1 MSLPAGIFVVDLSRH
16 SAIINMYYFRGE
28 RIIMLHLYKARNFND
43 LAQQYIQIAP
53 SLPTQIFT
61 KQTLIVPSKMIGRW
75 LQQQLAKADGI
86 SVNLDPVLPANYS
99 WSLLRQAI
107 GSLPERSD
115 FSAEVMLLS
124 IRKILE
130 DTVFTEK
137 FPRLGNYLKNC
148 RDADRM
154 VLAGK
159 VSRIFDHY
167 QVYRGDW
174 LSAWQQGNLLD
185 LGEDEAWQQA
195 LWCLLTEKSDKQ
207 YRSQLEHLL
216 ITAINDQTFILPK
229 VLCIFG
235 VASLPES
242 FIHLIKALSEHCEC
256 YVFAFS
262 AQENNQLLPEIEHW
276 HQAGRDF
283 FSLLNIEPVNKV
295 AAPQI
300 HSQLQQLQQT
310 LTGIADEVIL
320 YKRSQVDDKSLLAV
334 NCFSEMREIEALH
347 DYLLNQFAKN
357 PELQSDDILVAIPDL
372 DKYAPFIRAVFEGNA
387 DDNTDADNNIRI
399 PYVINGSLAAAES
412 PLINGLLEILEI
424 PSWRFTREQVMVL
437 ARNRLIQK
445 RFDFT
450 DEALEQIDCWLDEAG
465 VRWGIDAAHKQEL
478 DLPASDQNTWRAGL
492 DRLLLGAVLPK
503 RVNNKLPLFHDV
515 LPVDEMEGALTLLL
529 SQFVSFCEKLFEWRE
544 RLKQPSTLQDWQIQM
559 QNLLDDFF
567 IVDDLEESNYMQLL
581 DLLNA
586 LSQQAAQAEFDID
599 IDAQTLVVLLNDN
612 ISSTAGAGRYVGSV
626 NFTGM
631 NNLAGIPFK
640 TVCLLGM
647 NYDTWPSQ
655 QREPGFDLL
664 QHQAVGEHRSGDRN
678 KANDE
683 RYLTLQLIMA
693 TQESLYISYVGRN
706 IHNGANVPPSVLVSE
721 LLDCCA
727 QASILMPVHQH
738 AMHGYSSG
746 NFTTDSDLH
755 SHNKKWLSV
764 AKTIGLGDKTVSP
777 LFEKKLEVEKI
788 THIDLDDLC
797 NFYRNPQSSFLRSSL
812 GIYIRDEAN
821 DWDNIEPFDLS
832 NFADSGIRSIALNQA
847 KVGLADTSIVMANAS
862 GQLPHGLQGKI
873 LQGIEQE
880 TVDTL
885 LEGLSPEFLQ
895 APLQPIA
902 VDIQIE
908 DINITGVL
916 RDLQPEGQLL
926 LISDALYPWQ
936 NVQLW
941 LKHLLLC
948 CVKPEGIMRTT
959 KVISLSG
966 ALVYDELEDPEE
978 LLAQWI
984 KAYCDGQASPLPFF
998 AKLSFIYFAEL
1009 NKKGDSEK
1017 ALRVAQAKWEDGY
1030 KYPGEGS
1037 KPANAFLY
1045 RGHSPL
1051 TEEFET
1057 LAQTLI
1063 SPLLSA
1069 GSSS

>member
-1 MSLPAGIFVVDLSRH
+1 
-16 SAIINMYYFRGE
+16 
-28 RIIMLHLYKARNFND
+28 MLHLYKARNLND
-43 LAQQYIQIAP
+43 LAEQYIQIAP
-53 SLPTQIFT
+53 SLPTQVFT

-99 WSLLRQAI
+99 WSLLRQTVDI
-107 GSLPERSD
+107 LPEVSD
-115 FSAEVMLLS
+115 FSSEVMLLS
-124 IRKILE
+124 IRKIL
-130 DTVFTEK
+130 DDLAFTNG

-148 RDADRM
+148 RDSDRM

-174 LSAWQQGNLLD
+174 LSAWEQGALLG

-195 LWCLLTEKSDKQ
+195 LWFLLTEKSDEE
-207 YRSQLEHLL
+207 YRSILEQRL
-216 ITAINDQTFILPK
+216 ITAINDETIILPK
-229 VLCIFG
+229 ALCIFG

-242 FIHLIKALSEHCEC
+242 FINLIKALSEHCEC
-256 YVFAFS
+256 YIFAFS
-262 AQENNQLLPEIEHW
+262 AQENNQLLPEVEHW
-276 HQAGRDF
+276 HETGTDF
-283 FSLLNIEPVNKV
+283 FSLLNTEPVNPIASLHFDTKFNS
-295 AAPQI
+295 PL
-300 HSQLQQLQQT
+300 HSQLQQLQNT
-310 LTGIADEVIL
+310 LAGIPDEGIL
-320 YKRSQVDDKSLLAV
+320 YKKNQATVKKAAATQVDDKSLLAV
-334 NCFSEMREIEALH
+334 NCFSEMREVEALH

-357 PELQSDDILVAIPDL
+357 PELKSDDILVAIPDL
-372 DKYAPFIRAVFEGNA
+372 DKYAPFIRAVF
-387 DDNTDADNNIRI
+387 DINTDGDSSIRI

-437 ARNRLIQK
+437 GRNRLIQK
-445 RFDFT
+445 RFDFS
-450 DEALEQIDCWLDEAG
+450 DEALDQIDGWLDEAG
-465 VRWGIDAAHKQEL
+465 IRWGIDAAHKEEL
-478 DLPASDQNTWRAGL
+478 GLPASDQNTWRAGL
-492 DRLLLGAVLPK
+492 DRLLLGSVLPK
-503 RVNNKLPLFHDV
+503 RVNADLPLFHNV

-529 SQFVSFCEKLFEWRE
+529 SQFVSFCEKLFDWRE
-544 RLKQPSTLQDWQIQM
+544 RLQQSYTLQDWQIQL

-567 IVDDLEESNYMQLL
+567 IVDELEESNYMQLL
-581 DLLNA
+581 DLLDE
-586 LSQQAAQAEFDID
+586 LSQQAQQAEFDTAINVQ
-599 IDAQTLVVLLNDN
+599 ALVILLNDN
-612 ISSTAGAGRYVGSV
+612 ISSTAGSGRYVGTV

-640 TVCLLGM
+640 TLCLLGM

-655 QREPGFDLL
+655 PREPGFDLL
-664 QHQAVGEHRSGDRN
+664 QHQAVSEHRSGDRN

-693 TQESLYISYVGRN
+693 AQESLYISYVGRN
-706 IHNGANVPPSVLVSE
+706 IHNAAEVPPSVLVSE

-755 SHNKKWLSV
+755 SHNQKWLSI
-764 AKTIGLGDKTVSP
+764 AQTIGLGDKTISP
-777 LFEKKLEVEKI
+777 LFEEKLEIEKI
-788 THIDLDDLC
+788 THIDSDDLC

-821 DWDNIEPFDLS
+821 DWDNIEPFDLN

-847 KVGLADTSIVMANAS
+847 KVGLADTSMAMAQAS
-862 GQLPHGLQGKI
+862 GQLPHGLQGGI
-873 LQGIEQE
+873 LQRIEQE
-880 TVDTL
+880 AVDNL
-885 LEGLSPEFLQ
+885 LEGLNPEFLQ
-895 APLQPIA
+895 QPLQPVAI
-902 VDIQIE
+902 DIQIE
-908 DINITGVL
+908 GINITGVL

-926 LISDALYPWQ
+926 LISDNLYPWQ
-936 NVQLW
+936 KVQLW

-948 CVKPEGIMRTT
+948 CVKPEGIKCMT
-959 KVISLSG
+959 KVISLSDV
-966 ALVYDELEDPEE
+966 LVFNDIENPEE
-978 LLAQWI
+978 LLTQWI
-984 KAYCDGQASPLPFF
+984 KAYGDGQASPLPFF
-998 AKLSFIYFAEL
+998 AKLSFIYSTEL
-1009 NKKGDSEK
+1009 EKKDDSAK
-1017 ALRVAQAKWEDGY
+1017 ALGAAQAKWEDGY
-1030 KYPGEGS
+1030 GYLGEGS

-1051 TEEFET
+1051 AEEFER

-1063 SPLLSA
+1063 SPLLKA

>member
-1 MSLPAGIFVVDLSRH
+1 
-16 SAIINMYYFRGE
+16 
-28 RIIMLHLYKARNFND
+28 MLHLYKARNFNE
-43 LAQQYIQIAP
+43 LAQHYIQIAP

-61 KQTLIVPSKMIGRW
+61 KQTLIVPNKMIGRW

-99 WSLLRQAI
+99 WSLLRQVVNA
-107 GSLPERSD
+107 LPERSD
-115 FSAEVMLLS
+115 FSSEVMLLA

-130 DTVFTEK
+130 NTAFTND
-137 FPRLGNYLKNC
+137 FPRLGNYLINC
-148 RDADRM
+148 RDSDRM

-174 LSAWQQGNLLD
+174 LSAWEQGTLLD

-195 LWCLLTEKSDKQ
+195 LWCLLTEKSDEQ
-207 YRSQLEHLL
+207 YRSQLEQLL
-216 ITAINDQTFILPK
+216 ITAISDETIILPK
-229 VLCIFG
+229 ALCIFG

-242 FIHLIKALSEHCEC
+242 FINLIKALSEHCEC
-256 YVFAFS
+256 YIFAFS
-262 AQENNQLLPEIEHW
+262 AQENSQLLPEVEHW
-276 HQAGRDF
+276 HQAGTDF
-283 FSLLNIEPVNKV
+283 FSLLNTEPVNQI
-295 AAPQI
+295 APSQLT
-300 HSQLQQLQQT
+300 SQLQQLQST
-310 LTGIADEVIL
+310 LAGIPDKGIPNKKKQATV
-320 YKRSQVDDKSLLAV
+320 KKAAVTQADDKSLLAV
-334 NCFSEMREIEALH
+334 NCFSEMREVEALH

-357 PELQSDDILVAIPDL
+357 PELKSDDILVAIPDL
-372 DKYAPFIRAVFEGNA
+372 DKYAPFIRAVFDVHSNFNA
-387 DDNTDADNNIRI
+387 DADNNIRI

-445 RFDFT
+445 RFDFS
-450 DEALEQIDCWLDEAG
+450 DEALDQIDGWLDEAG
-465 VRWGIDAAHKQEL
+465 IRWGIDAAHKQEL
-478 DLPASDQNTWRAGL
+478 GLPASDQNTWRAGL
-492 DRLLLGAVLPK
+492 DRLLLGSVLPK

-529 SQFVSFCEKLFEWRE
+529 SQFVSFCEKLFYWRE
-544 RLKQPSTLQDWQIQM
+544 RLQQSYTLQDWQIQL

-567 IVDDLEESNYMQLL
+567 IVDELEESNYMQLL
-581 DLLNA
+581 DCLDE
-586 LSQQAAQAEFDID
+586 LSQQAQQAEFETDID
-599 IDAQTLVVLLNDN
+599 VQALVVLLNDN
-612 ISSTAGAGRYVGSV
+612 ISSTAGSGRYVGTV

-640 TVCLLGM
+640 TLCLLGM

-693 TQESLYISYVGRN
+693 AQESLYISYVGRN
-706 IHNGANVPPSVLVSE
+706 IHNGAEVPPSVLVSE

-755 SHNKKWLSV
+755 SHNQKWLSI
-764 AKTIGLGDKTVSP
+764 AQTIGLGDKTASP
-777 LFEKKLEVEKI
+777 LFETKLETEKI
-788 THIDLDDLC
+788 IHIDLDDLC

-821 DWDNIEPFDLS
+821 DWDNIEPFNLN
-832 NFADSGIRSIALNQA
+832 NFADGGIRSIALNQA
-847 KVGLADTSIVMANAS
+847 KVGLADTSMAMAKAS

-873 LQGIEQE
+873 LQSIEQE
-880 TVDTL
+880 TVDNL
-885 LEGLSPEFLQ
+885 LEGINPEFLQ
-895 APLQPIA
+895 EPLQPVA

-916 RDLQPEGQLL
+916 RSLQPEGQLL
-926 LISDALYPWQ
+926 LISDNLYPWQ
-936 NVQLW
+936 KVQLW

-948 CVKPEGIMRTT
+948 CVKPEGIACTT
-959 KVISLSG
+959 KVISLSEV
-966 ALVYDELEDPEE
+966 LVFNDIENPEE
-978 LLAQWI
+978 LLGQWI
-984 KAYCDGQASPLPFF
+984 NAYCDGQVSPLPFF
-998 AKLSFIYFAEL
+998 AKLSFIYSTEL
-1009 NKKGDSEK
+1009 EKKDDSAK
-1017 ALRVAQAKWEDGY
+1017 SLSAAQAKWEDGY
-1030 KYPGEGS
+1030 QFTGEGS

-1051 TEEFET
+1051 AEEFET

-1063 SPLLSA
+1063 SPLLKA